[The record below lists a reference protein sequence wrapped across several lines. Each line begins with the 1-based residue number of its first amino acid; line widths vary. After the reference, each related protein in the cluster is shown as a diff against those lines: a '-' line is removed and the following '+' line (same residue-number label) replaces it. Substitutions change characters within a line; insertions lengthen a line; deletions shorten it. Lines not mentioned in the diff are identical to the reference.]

1 MNRWARLV
9 AAVVAMIMIANLQ
22 YAWTL
27 FVKPLIAA
35 NHWKL
40 SDVQWGF
47 TFFIAFETWMMPL
60 SGWMIDR
67 LGPRIFMSIAGVMCG
82 VGWSSLAYVH
92 SLPALYVFYS
102 LAGFG
107 AALVYCCSIAVSLK
121 WFPDRRGLA
130 SGLIAAGFGSG
141 AALFIPGIAYII
153 RTQNYQSAF
162 IYTGIFQGLMI
173 LLAGQFARNPDPNLQ
188 AATRGRPAPRVQ
200 VRTHGEE
207 FNSIQMLR
215 TPHFYVMYLTMLMM
229 GVGGLMVTAQVAVVA
244 DTLKVGAAAVTLA
257 LSLNPIAN
265 GASRISWGW
274 LSDRLGRETTLAIA
288 FSLQAVC
295 LAGTMWFGHISGAV
309 FTVSLVLIFF
319 TWGEAFSLFP
329 STCGDYY
336 GVRYATSN
344 YCFLY
349 SAKGV
354 ASIIGGGVGALL
366 FEWFGSW
373 SAAFYGSAALA
384 LIAAAMALVMKAA
397 PLPVKKPGPIPSA
410 IGADPAVG

>member
-67 LGPRIFMSIAGVMCG
+67 LGPRIFMSVAGVMCG
-82 VGWSSLAYVH
+82 VGWSALAYVH

-173 LLAGQFARNPDPNLQ
+173 LLAGQFARNPDPSLQ
-188 AATRGRPAPRVQ
+188 AATRARPAPRVQ

-265 GASRISWGW
+265 GAGRLVWGW
-274 LSDRLGRETTLAIA
+274 VSDRIGRENTMVVA
-288 FSLQAVC
+288 FLLQA
-295 LAGTMWFGHISGAV
+295 LFLTS
-309 FTVSLVLIFF
+309 VLIVGRWSPTWFIIALALVYF
-319 TWGEAFSLFP
+319 TWGEVYSLFP
-329 STCGDYY
+329 SLSGDLF
-336 GVRYATSN
+336 GSRHASSN
-344 YCFLY
+344 YAFLY
-349 SAKGV
+349 STKGV
-354 ASIIGGGVGALL
+354 ASIVGGGLAARLYEATGT
-366 FEWFGSW
+366 W
-373 SAAFYGSAALA
+373 STAFYGSALLA
-384 LIAAAMALVMKAA
+384 LCAAAMAVALKKMA
-397 PLPVKKPGPIPSA
+397 LPVKSRQAEHLTTAAG
-410 IGADPAVG
+410 